1 MNGNNNEEP
10 VRVFIHP
17 NLLEELKL
25 RKEQIEKEQNY
36 PIKGGLPVVS
46 KIAAEELK
54 MIRLGKKGS
63 IKVEFEK
70 VKKEKKINLF
80 TYCQ

>member
-1 MNGNNNEEP
+1 MIEELP

-17 NLLEELKL
+17 ALLEELKI
-25 RKEQIEKEQNY
+25 RKENIEKEQDY

-54 MIRLGKKGS
+54 MIRLHQKGT

-70 VKKEKKINLF
+70 VKKQKKINLF
-80 TYCQ
+80 L